1 MSGGFHP
8 VHRVGLKSAF
18 DGFRRDEYDEEYG
31 KEYGDEFRDEFQ
43 LNLEVNLEMHFQ
55 RRVVDKKRED

>member
-18 DGFRRDEYDEEYG
+18 DGFRRDEY
-31 KEYGDEFRDEFQ
+31 GDEFRDEFQ
-43 LNLEVNLEMHFQ
+43 LNLEVHLEMHFQ